1 MKAPK
6 INLQSLKNLDFS
18 KVVAILKKRGV
29 LIGSVAVI
37 VIVPLAALLFRGGM
51 TDAISDTMNQRQKDF
66 EKLAAL
72 EKTSVTIRKAG
83 GEPET
88 QSVSLNEVLIK
99 ALKERNESL
108 EGEFKSQYK
117 SALEHNR
124 KNHDFAPAHD
134 HVVIFPKPAANIV
147 LDESY
152 LGKKFDGEKD
162 LETGINS
169 AYESFLRNNRTGE
182 PPTAAE
188 VLESVQKRELAFIQ
202 NNLKKNSRAEVT
214 EVNDLK
220 DLAAALLEARIAT
233 LQERAK
239 EISVYLDP
247 NAIRMPPT
255 EGKITLAR
263 CFIWQWDLWVLQDI
277 FGAISSANAGVKDG
291 VISAPVKRIM
301 SIRIDPISAKAATGA
316 ADAAPKDEAAATEEV
331 APKDPEVASTGEPAV
346 EEVSGDPINPATEIP
361 ANYADSFTGLASCQL
376 YDVRNVKLE
385 LVVATADLPKILNC
399 FSRQNFMSVINLKL
413 IPVNVFNA
421 ARTGY
426 LYGTEPCSQIS
437 MTLQTIWFRDWTT
450 KLMPSD
456 LKKQLGTRGFEIPAT
471 EATEAKTSETP
482 ENNEVPKS

>member
-1 MKAPK
+1 MKAPQ
-6 INLQSLKNLDFS
+6 INLQTLKNIDFS
-18 KVVAILKKRGV
+18 KVVAILKRRGV
-29 LIGSVAVI
+29 MIGSVAVI

-51 TDAISDTMNQRQKDF
+51 TDAIGDTMKQRQKDF
-66 EKLAAL
+66 EKLSAL

-83 GEPET
+83 AEPET
-88 QSVSLNEVLIK
+88 QSVSLNPVLIK

-134 HVVIFPKPAANIV
+134 NVVIFPKPAANIV
-147 LDESY
+147 LDESF
-152 LGKKFDGEKD
+152 LGKKFDGAKD

-169 AYESFLRNNRTGE
+169 AYEALLRNNRIGE

-214 EVNDLK
+214 EVNDIK

-247 NAIRMPPT
+247 NAIRLPPT

-301 SIRIDPISAKAATGA
+301 SIRIDPISAKAATA
-316 ADAAPKDEAAATEEV
+316 TDAAPKEEAPPTEEV
-331 APKDPEVASTGEPAV
+331 TPAVASAGAEPAV
-346 EEVSGDPINPATEIP
+346 EEVTGDAINPATEIP
-361 ANYADSFTGLASCQL
+361 ANYTDSFTGLASCQL
-376 YDVRNVKLE
+376 YDVRNVKVE

-421 ARTGY
+421 ARMGY

-471 EATEAKTSETP
+471 EATETKTAETP
-482 ENNEVPKS
+482 ANNEAPNS